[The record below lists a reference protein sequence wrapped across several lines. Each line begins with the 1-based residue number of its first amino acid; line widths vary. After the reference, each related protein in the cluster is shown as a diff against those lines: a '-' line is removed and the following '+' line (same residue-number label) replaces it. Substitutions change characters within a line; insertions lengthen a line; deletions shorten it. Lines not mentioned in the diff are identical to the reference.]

1 MGKTSLSLLVFL
13 LSSLLPGPGRFLSAQ
28 VSAPPADAEKTATDA
43 LLGVDPSS
51 PLGKALAAFDWK
63 RYKKELFWWA
73 CDERDG
79 RETGTKGA
87 REAREWALARFRE
100 FGLRPMGEVVR
111 GKRSYIQ
118 TFPIQ
123 NQMRNRVDPAK
134 AVFKL
139 GKKALVF
146 LKDWAFLGG
155 WRKAE
160 VKNASLV
167 FAGYGLKDEDMVRA
181 GVKGKVL
188 VLREGTPEKPLD
200 MVHDSRPGWL
210 KTFLGKAARAA
221 RFGALALILV
231 PSPGKERP
239 LFTEH
244 QDLVRWRSRGCPV
257 VQISNEKAESLL
269 KRLTLRKDR
278 KTGVFKGIRVTMQF
292 AADKTRLGRNLIGLW
307 KGSDPALSGQYVVIG
322 AHRDHIGIGAYGS
335 RARRQR
341 GEIHNGADDNATGAV
356 GVIEIARALARAGY
370 HPRRSILF
378 MLFDAEEMGLLG
390 SRWWVKHPT
399 VPIKRVVAMINMDM
413 IGRVRDKKC
422 LVMGSNTSAAW
433 GPALRKATARSPL
446 EWEIRPSGFGGSD
459 HLPFMRAGIPVIF
472 FHSGLHPDYHTPQ
485 DDPEKCNPKGAVEAL
500 KVLLYTADLMANA
513 SRPPK
518 FQASPS
524 RSGGSWRRYVLGVVL
539 RQTNDGPEVRD
550 VAKGSL
556 AERLGIRKGDILLSI
571 AGRKVRRISDVF
583 RRLRRAWRTG
593 KVEVSWSRAGKIMT
607 KTGKVKK

>member
-1 MGKTSLSLLVFL
+1 MRRITPLVFL
-13 LSSLLPGPGRFLSAQ
+13 SLFSALFLGPLPGLPAQ
-28 VSAPPADAEKTATDA
+28 AAAAPAAAPSPT
-43 LLGVDPSS
+43 LGVDPST
-51 PLGKALAAFDWK
+51 PLGKALASFDSG
-63 RYKKELFWWA
+63 RYMKELLWWA

-79 RETGTKGA
+79 RETETRGA
-87 REAREWALARFRE
+87 REAREWALARFRK
-100 FGLRPMGEVVR
+100 FGLLPMGEVVK
-111 GKRSYIQ
+111 GKRTYIQ
-118 TFPIQ
+118 VFPIR
-123 NQMRNRVDPAK
+123 NQMRDKIDPSK
-134 AVFKL
+134 AVFRL
-139 GKKALVF
+139 GGKALTF

-155 WRKAE
+155 RRKAE
-160 VKNASLV
+160 VKKASLV

-188 VLREGTPEKPLD
+188 VLREGEPGKPLD
-200 MVHDSRPGWL
+200 MVHDPRPKWL

-244 QDLVRWRSRGCPV
+244 QDMVRWTSRGCPV
-257 VQISNEKAESLL
+257 VQLSNDRAKALM
-269 KRLTLRKDR
+269 KRLVLGKDR
-278 KTGVFKGIRVTMQF
+278 KAGVFKGIRVTMQF
-292 AADKTRLGRNLIGLW
+292 AADRKRLGRNLIGLW
-307 KGSDPALSGQYVVIG
+307 KGSDPVLSRQYVVIG

-390 SRWWVKHPT
+390 SQWWVKHPT
-399 VPIKRVVAMINMDM
+399 VPIEKVAAMINMDM

-422 LVMGSNTSAAW
+422 LVMGSNTSKAW
-433 GPALRKATARSPL
+433 EGYLEKATARSPL
-446 EWEIRPSGFGGSD
+446 VWEIRPSGFGGSD
-459 HLPFMRAGIPVIF
+459 HLPFMMAGIPAIF

-500 KVLLYTADLMANA
+500 KVLLYTADLVANA
-513 SRPPK
+513 PKPPK
-518 FQASPS
+518 FQAPAA
-524 RSGGSWRRYVLGVVL
+524 GGRGRRRRYTLGVIL

-556 AERLGIRKGDILLSI
+556 ADRLGIRKGDILVSI
-571 AGRKVRRISDVF
+571 GGRKVRRISDVY
-583 RRLRRAWRTG
+583 RRLRRVWRTG
-593 KVEVSWSRAGKIMT
+593 KVEVSWSRDGKVMT
-607 KTGKVKK
+607 KAGTVKK